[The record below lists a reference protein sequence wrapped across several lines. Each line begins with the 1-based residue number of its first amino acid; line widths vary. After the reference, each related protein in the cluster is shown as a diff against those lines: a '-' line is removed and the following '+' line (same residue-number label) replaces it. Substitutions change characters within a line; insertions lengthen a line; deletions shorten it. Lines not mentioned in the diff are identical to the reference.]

1 MGDDNLDGHPMIKF
15 SNVSLVYPTSTK
27 TILEGLT
34 FSIEEGE
41 MVLVIGSTG
50 TGKSSLLRLINGL
63 VPHHTGGILAG
74 DVSVDGISTQL
85 VRPGEL
91 AHLIGIV
98 GQNPA
103 AGFVTDTV
111 EEELVFGMESLNV
124 APEVMRKRVEEILD
138 LLALAPLRNRAIS
151 TLSGGEQQRL
161 AIGSALVMHPK
172 ILVLDEPT
180 SALDPIAAEEV
191 LSIIHRLVH
200 DLSLTVVIAEHR
212 LERVIGF
219 ADRIIHIAGDGQA
232 EIDLPEN
239 ILRKSEI
246 APPIVHLSRA
256 LELNQVGLSVR
267 DVRRMTEEVRNQGH
281 DKSQSPREVTPSA
294 ISLSDVGI
302 SYGSHIALKEVSTTI
317 YEGEIIA
324 LMGRNGAGKSSLL
337 QSIVGVKNLDHGR
350 ISIFNLDPTDLKGK
364 ERRTTVGYIPQE
376 PSDLLY
382 SQSVGQ
388 ECAQA
393 DKDNEVS
400 SGTTLQLLQNLVP
413 TISEKTHPR
422 DLSEGQRLA
431 LALSVVLSAQPLAL
445 ILDEPT
451 RGLDYQSKSL
461 LIQILKEFAA
471 KPGKT
476 VIIATHDVELVAELA
491 DRTIFLSEGE
501 IVADGP
507 TLDILLSSPA
517 FAPQVA
523 KVMAPRKWLT
533 VQDVIDGLDSAS
545 DKN

>member
-1 MGDDNLDGHPMIKF
+1 M
-15 SNVSLVYPTSTK
+15 
-27 TILEGLT
+27 
-34 FSIEEGE
+34 
-41 MVLVIGSTG
+41 
-50 TGKSSLLRLINGL
+50 
-63 VPHHTGGILAG
+63 AG
-74 DVSVDGISTQL
+74 DVTVDGISTRL

-98 GQNPA
+98 GQNPST
-103 AGFVTDTV
+103 GFVTDTV
-111 EEELVFGMESLNV
+111 EEELVFGMESLNI
-124 APEVMRKRVEEILD
+124 APDVMRKRVEEILD

-200 DLSLTVVIAEHR
+200 DLSLTVIIAEHR

-219 ADRIIHIAGDGQA
+219 ADRIIHIAGNGQA
-232 EIDLPEN
+232 EIDIPEN
-239 ILRKSEI
+239 ILKKSDI
-246 APPIVHLSRA
+246 APPIVHLARA
-256 LELNQVGLSVR
+256 LDLDQVGLNVR
-267 DVRRMTEEVRNQGH
+267 DVRRMTENVRNLGT
-281 DKSQSPREVTPSA
+281 DAPVEYKETTDTA
-294 ISLSDVGI
+294 ISLSGVGI
-302 SYGSHIALKEVSTTI
+302 SYGSHIALKEVSTSI
-317 YEGEIIA
+317 FEGEVVA

-337 QSIVGVKNLDHGR
+337 QSIVGVKDLDRGD
-350 ISIFNLDPTDLKGK
+350 ISIYDLKPSDLKGK
-364 ERRTTVGYIPQE
+364 LRRTTVGYIPQE

-382 SQSVGQ
+382 AQTVAQ

-393 DKDNEVS
+393 DKDNEIT
-400 SGTTLQLLQNLVP
+400 SGATFELLTSLVP
-413 TISEKTHPR
+413 SISEKTHPR

-431 LALSVVLSAQPLAL
+431 LALAVVLSAQPRAL

-461 LIQILKEFAA
+461 LIEILKEFANQ
-471 KPGKT
+471 PGKS

-491 DRTIFLSEGE
+491 DRVIFLSEGE

-507 TLDILLSSPA
+507 TLDILLASPA
-517 FAPQVA
+517 FAPQIS
-523 KVMAPRKWLT
+523 KVMSPRKWLT
-533 VQDVIDGLDSAS
+533 VQDVLNGFNKSAEI
-545 DKN
+545 

>member
-1 MGDDNLDGHPMIKF
+1 MIKF

-27 TILEGLT
+27 TILEDLT

-74 DVSVDGISTQL
+74 DVIVDGISTQL

-103 AGFVTDTV
+103 SGFVTDTV
-111 EEELVFGMESLNV
+111 EEELVFGMESLNI
-124 APEVMRKRVEEILD
+124 APDAMRKRVEEILD

-151 TLSGGEQQRL
+151 TLSGGEQQRV

-200 DLSLTVVIAEHR
+200 DLSLTVIIAEHR

-219 ADRIIHIAGDGQA
+219 ADRIIHIGGDGSA
-232 EIDLPEN
+232 EIDIPEN
-239 ILRKSEI
+239 ILKTSDI

-256 LELNQVGLSVR
+256 LELDQVGLSVR
-267 DVRRMTEEVRNQGH
+267 DVRRMTEEIRRDGNDAPVV
-281 DKSQSPREVTPSA
+281 KREATETA
-294 ISLSDVGI
+294 ISISGLSI
-302 SYGSHIALKEVSTTI
+302 SYGSHIALKSVTSSI
-317 YEGEIIA
+317 FEGEIVA

-337 QSIVGVKNLDHGR
+337 QAIAGVKTIDRGE
-350 ISIFNLDPTDLKGK
+350 ISVFGNQPQNLKGSL
-364 ERRTTVGYIPQE
+364 RRATVGYIPQE

-382 SQSVGQ
+382 SQSVAQ
-388 ECAQA
+388 ECSQA
-393 DKDNEVS
+393 DKDNGITPGS
-400 SGTTLQLLQNLVP
+400 TFDFLKRLTPS
-413 TISEKTHPR
+413 ISEKTHPR

-431 LALSVVLSAQPLAL
+431 LALSVVLSAKPRCL

-461 LIQILKEFAA
+461 LIAILKEFTAH
-471 KPGKT
+471 GGNS

-491 DRTIFLSEGE
+491 DRVVFLSEGE
-501 IVADGP
+501 VVADGP
-507 TLDILLSSPA
+507 TLDILLASPA

-523 KVMAPRKWLT
+523 KVMSPRRWLT
-533 VQDVIDGLDSAS
+533 VQDVLDGYQ
-545 DKN
+545 K